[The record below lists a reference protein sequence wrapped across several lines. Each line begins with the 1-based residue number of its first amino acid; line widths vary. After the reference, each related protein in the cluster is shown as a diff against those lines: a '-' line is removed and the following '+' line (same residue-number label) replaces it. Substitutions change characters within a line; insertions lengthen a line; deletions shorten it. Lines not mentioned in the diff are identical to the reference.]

1 MFIWNLK
8 KNKKWSTRKLGYEEL
23 IKSFKDAEDP
33 NDTDFELFLN
43 LAKESARF
51 TNDSIEPAREK
62 GIEAVLVFL
71 ESISPLASKY
81 FFKNSTY
88 FLKYNFEF
96 EFLDVLMTFY
106 QAYFQN
112 V

>member
-1 MFIWNLK
+1 LKK

-23 IKSFKDAEDP
+23 IKSFKDAEDT
-33 NDTDFELFLN
+33 NDPDFELFLN
-43 LAKESARF
+43 LAKEPARF

-88 FLKYNFEF
+88 FLNII
-96 EFLDVLMTFY
+96 
-106 QAYFQN
+106 
-112 V
+112 